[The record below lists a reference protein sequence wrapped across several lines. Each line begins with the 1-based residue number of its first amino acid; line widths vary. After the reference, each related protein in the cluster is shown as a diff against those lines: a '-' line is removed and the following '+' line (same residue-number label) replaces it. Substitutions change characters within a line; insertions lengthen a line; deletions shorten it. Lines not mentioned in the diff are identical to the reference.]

1 MNHTFC
7 LDELKE
13 FIRVKCLNSK
23 SFDKKYEYLDEFY
36 NDSLSWDRKLTS
48 LNHILSRI
56 LEQFEKEG
64 GINSNTIIEYI
75 YNLNKMCYFLI
86 QEGEIQ
92 FLESLFQNDRGTFL
106 NLEEELIE
114 AQNRIS
120 V

>member
-1 MNHTFC
+1 MNHTLC

-23 SFDKKYEYLDEFY
+23 SFDEKYEYLNEFY

-48 LNHILSRI
+48 INYILSRI

-64 GINSNTIIEYI
+64 GINSNMVIEYI
-75 YNLNKMCYFLI
+75 YNLNEMCDFLV

-92 FLESLFQNDRGTFL
+92 FLESLFQNDRLTFL

-114 AQNRIS
+114 AQNRIFI
-120 V
+120 